1 MGVTMEEE
9 KPKVEKKE
17 PRKIAQIVE
26 IPTQVTRVIEL
37 EDGTKVDDLELLL
50 LVYNQQK
57 EILRRI

>member
-9 KPKVEKKE
+9 KPKIEKKE
-17 PRKIAQIVE
+17 PRKVAQIVE
-26 IPTQVTRVIEL
+26 VPTQVARVVEL